1 MQTGS
6 RDEGTEGWRSEM
18 RDQLITSPPVV
29 DIKQRDILGMRSP
42 SPTTGPP
49 AQGTSARK
57 IRPPYFWLQKPVGI
71 ELMEETSGV
80 PSSSS

>member
-1 MQTGS
+1 MQN
-6 RDEGTEGWRSEM
+6 R
-18 RDQLITSPPVV
+18 LVPCLHVV
-29 DIKQRDILGMRSP
+29 DKNLGRDILGARSP

-57 IRPPYFWLQKPVGI
+57 IRPPYLWLQKPVGI